1 MWKMM
6 RTTIGVLLLSVTC
19 GLFSSPC
26 FQAIAA
32 EGADSED
39 TGCTPTVS
47 GVEAA
52 VSPRV
57 VLPKANDSP
66 RATPESP
73 RVSYKRSALTA
84 LPVGSFGSARALL
97 SLLRINRR

>member
-1 MWKMM
+1 MWKMI

-19 GLFSSPC
+19 GLFWSPC

-39 TGCTPTVS
+39 TGCMSTVY

-52 VSPRV
+52 VSPRF

-66 RATPESP
+66 RATPKSP
-73 RVSYKRSALTA
+73 RVSFRRSALTP
-84 LPVGSFGSARALL
+84 LPLGPFGSARALL